1 MSKADPLATAFCAVA
16 AFEALTAPVIAEDSL
31 MTVDP
36 VVTDDGRPGLVVHG
50 DGYALDGAMGRVG
63 PVLSVVRI
71 AAGNIHMAD
80 VAVEYRPIQPVM
92 EVR

>member
-1 MSKADPLATAFCAVA
+1 MSKADPLVTAFHAVA
-16 AFEALTAPVIAEDSL
+16 AFELLTASVIAENGL

-36 VVTDDGRPGLVVHG
+36 VVSEDGRPGLVVYG
-50 DGYALDGAMGRVG
+50 DDDVLDGAMERVG

-71 AAGNIHMAD
+71 AAGDIHLSD
-80 VAVEYRPIQPVM
+80 VAVEYRPFQPVM